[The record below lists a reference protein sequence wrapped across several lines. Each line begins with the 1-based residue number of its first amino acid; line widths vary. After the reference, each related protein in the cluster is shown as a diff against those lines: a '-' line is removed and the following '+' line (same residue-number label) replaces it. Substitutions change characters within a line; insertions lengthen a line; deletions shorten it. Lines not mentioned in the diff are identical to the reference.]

1 MEFDPRIERYFDFE
15 LSEIERE
22 EFLRELELNSELKTQ
37 FDLYSLVIE
46 GIRSEG
52 REELKEYIKSRVDEQ
67 STTTQT
73 NLWFYAAAS
82 VTVLLLGYFAI
93 YKYVETGSFKESADY
108 ITLKDEKS
116 DRVKFWKN
124 KKLGKSILP
133 DILFGNK
140 SDSTNA
146 ENHWTDSLLAV
157 YSEPNVE
164 TQAGVDADDTEIE
177 TTNPDYEVALDD
189 QDKGTYEMNSRM
201 SVSEGE
207 SAAPVMARPSASREK
222 SKKSLASDTV
232 ELTRRTISTSRVV
245 AIHLPG
251 LSENVAPIG
260 KSMPSNTQKVNP
272 ARFTI
277 IQQEARNEK
286 PAIEC
291 QGNNIFLINMGSESP
306 LMYEIDGNFYLEL
319 GPKNIISIKL
329 NVARVEKPKPIT
341 DKKIMDKIQPK

>member
-15 LSEIERE
+15 LSDNERE
-22 EFLRELELNSELKTQ
+22 EFLRELELNSELKAQ
-37 FDLYSLVIE
+37 FDLYSLIIE

-93 YKYVETGSFKESADY
+93 YKYVETGSLKESAEY

-133 DILFGNK
+133 SILFGDK
-140 SDSTNA
+140 SDSTDA
-146 ENHWTDSLLAV
+146 EKHWTDSLLAV
-157 YSEPNVE
+157 YSEPTVE
-164 TQAGVDADDTEIE
+164 SQTEVDADGTDIE
-177 TTNPDYEVALDD
+177 TVYYEIAADD

-207 SAAPVMARPSASREK
+207 SAAPVMARPDASRGK
-222 SKKSLASDTV
+222 SKKSLASDSV

-251 LSENVAPIG
+251 LSENLSTPE
-260 KSMPSNTQKVNP
+260 KSIPSSSQKVNP
-272 ARFTI
+272 ARFNI

-306 LMYEIDGNFYLEL
+306 LMYEIDGNLYLEL
-319 GPKNIISIKL
+319 GPQNIISIKL

-341 DKKIMDKIQPK
+341 DKKIIDKIQPK

>member
-15 LSEIERE
+15 LSDNERE
-22 EFLRELELNSELKTQ
+22 EFLRELELNSELKAQ
-37 FDLYSLVIE
+37 FDLYSLIIE

-93 YKYVETGSFKESADY
+93 YKYVETGSLKESAEY

-133 DILFGNK
+133 SILFGDK
-140 SDSTNA
+140 SDSTDA
-146 ENHWTDSLLAV
+146 EKHWTDSLLAV
-157 YSEPNVE
+157 YSEPTVE
-164 TQAGVDADDTEIE
+164 SQKEVDADGTDIE
-177 TTNPDYEVALDD
+177 TVNPDNEIAADD
-189 QDKGTYEMNSRM
+189 QAQGSYEMNSRM

-207 SAAPVMARPSASREK
+207 SAAPVMAKPGIARDK
-222 SKKSLASDTV
+222 SKKNLASDTV

-251 LSENVAPIG
+251 LSENLSSPE
-260 KSMPSNTQKVNP
+260 KSIPSSSQKYNP
-272 ARFTI
+272 AKFTI

-306 LMYEIDGNFYLEL
+306 LMYEIDGKFYLEL
-319 GPKNIISIKL
+319 GTKNIISIKL
-329 NVARVEKPKPIT
+329 NVTRVEKPKPIT
-341 DKKIMDKIQPK
+341 DKKIIDKIQPK